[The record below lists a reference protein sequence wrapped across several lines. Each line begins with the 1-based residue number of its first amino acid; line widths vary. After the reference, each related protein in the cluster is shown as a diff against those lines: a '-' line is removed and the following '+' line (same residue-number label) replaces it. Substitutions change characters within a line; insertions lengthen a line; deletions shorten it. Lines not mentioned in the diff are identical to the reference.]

1 MLRLMCFKSGFPIAL
16 DVKEDRWYTSTSPH
30 FFLVLSFAL
39 RKLCLSSC
47 TEIVTIL
54 EQEECV

>member
-1 MLRLMCFKSGFPIAL
+1 MSEFKSSFPIAL
-16 DVKEDRWYTSTSPH
+16 DIKEDRWYTSTSPH

-39 RKLCLSSC
+39 HKLCLFSY
-47 TEIVTIL
+47 TEAVAIL